1 MITELEI
8 KNFKSIKEL
17 NIQCGRLNVFVGTN
31 SSGKSTI
38 QQAILFVGQNV
49 EEATGLNGKY
59 MKLGELEEVRCQYG
73 ENKEIQ
79 VKITDESDHQ
89 VTKIL
94 RRDGETNKLRL
105 TTTPSKKQPMP
116 IQVTDRQFQYLS
128 CHRIGP
134 SALYKKNMTLDEEL
148 GNDGEF
154 AIAYLNQ
161 HGSDEL
167 EPQLCR
173 GDEDYTLLGQVNWW
187 LDYIV
192 GAQIS
197 TEEISGTDFVKATYQ
212 MNEVRNIR
220 PGNIGSGISYL
231 ISILIMCLSSPK
243 GGIMV
248 IENPEI
254 HLHPAAQSKL
264 CEFCYFIISADRQIF
279 METHSDHIFNGFR
292 VGLANETMKDDMVN
306 IQFTYLNHE
315 HLTQTEKVKIGK
327 YGRVENQ
334 SKDLF
339 DQFDIDLNKM
349 LGIEG

>member
-8 KNFKSIKEL
+8 KNFKSIKDLKIKCE
-17 NIQCGRLNVFVGTN
+17 RLNVFVGTN

-38 QQAILFVGQNV
+38 QQAILFVGQNM
-49 EEATGLNGKY
+49 EGATGLNGKY
-59 MKLGELEEVRCQYG
+59 MKLGELEEIRCQYG

-79 VKITDESDHQ
+79 VKIADDANHK
-89 VTKIL
+89 VTKL
-94 RRDGETNKLRL
+94 LSRDSDTNKLRL
-105 TTTPSKKQPMP
+105 TTTPNKKEPMP
-116 IQVTDRQFQYLS
+116 IKVTDRKFQYLS

-134 SALYKKNMTLDEEL
+134 VALYKKNMTLDEEL
-148 GNDGEF
+148 GNEGEF
-154 AIAYLNQ
+154 AIAYLDK
-161 HGSDEL
+161 HGSDDL

-187 LDYIV
+187 LNYIV

-197 TEEISGTDFVKATYQ
+197 TEEITGTDFVKATYQ
-212 MNEVRNIR
+212 MNLLRNIR

-243 GGIMV
+243 DGIMV

-254 HLHPAAQSKL
+254 HLHPTAQSKL
-264 CEFCYFIISADRQIF
+264 CEFFYFIAEADRQIF

-306 IQFTYLNHE
+306 IQFTYLNNE

-349 LGIEG
+349 LGI